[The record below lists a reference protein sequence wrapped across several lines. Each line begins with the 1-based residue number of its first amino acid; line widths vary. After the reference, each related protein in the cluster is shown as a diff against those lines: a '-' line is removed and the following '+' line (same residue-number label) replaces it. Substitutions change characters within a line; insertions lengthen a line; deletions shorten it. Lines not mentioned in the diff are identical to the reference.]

1 MAKKDPKETGAA
13 GGRARAKAMT
23 PEERSAAARAA
34 ASARWS
40 GPREIAS
47 GELRLLPGVAI
58 ACAVLDNGMRV
69 LSTRGVSR
77 AFGSRKTGTNTTKTG
92 APQPPPFLA
101 SEAIK
106 SFLSNDL
113 TVLLN
118 SPVIYRPKVGGRTAY
133 GYDCAAFPMICKA
146 IIAADRAHAL
156 RAAQA
161 PLADAAHAMLDAL
174 VGVAM
179 VALVDEATGY
189 QEDRPRD
196 ALQQILAA
204 YVLPVMQPWLKRF
217 PPDFFREA
225 YRIMGWKYDE
235 TATGSIRG
243 PRFIGKVINEC
254 IYKRLP
260 PPVLPKLNELNPSIN
275 GRRRHKHHQHL
286 TEHTGIPH
294 LDKQIVAV
302 TVLMRA
308 ARDRRQFNEM
318 LVRAFPVTG
327 DQMPLDLA
335 E

>member
-1 MAKKDPKETGAA
+1 M
-13 GGRARAKAMT
+13 
-23 PEERSAAARAA
+23 
-34 ASARWS
+34 
-40 GPREIAS
+40 
-47 GELRLLPGVAI
+47 
-58 ACAVLDNGMRV
+58 LDTKQRV
-69 LSTRGVSR
+69 LTTRGLSR
-77 AFGSRKTGTNTTKTG
+77 AFGYRKTGTDNTKTG
-92 APQPPPFLA
+92 APQLPPFLA
-101 SEAIK
+101 SKAI
-106 SFLSNDL
+106 SRFISAEL
-113 TVLLN
+113 VVRLN
-118 SPVIYRPKVGGRTAY
+118 SQIEFRPMKGGRTAH
-133 GYDCAAFPMICKA
+133 GYDCMVLPDVCRA
-146 IIAADRAHAL
+146 IV
-156 RAAQA
+156 AAQEA
-161 PLADAAHAMLDAL
+161 GALGERRASLAKLAL
-174 VGVAM
+174 AIREALIGVGM

-235 TATGSIRG
+235 NATGSTRG